1 MLRRFDRSRA
11 TKGAGGELL
20 LLLLLLLLLGRTYN
34 FICCKT
40 KMAMAM
46 STTATGDS
54 GGGGTQC
61 HESTRSSVYAAAI
74 AWEQLQQN
82 SEPAGLTSSTSTIRD
97 GVAAA
102 AGGDLH
108 CGGGTIAAAG
118 ASCWELK
125 DWESDITLVSFSL
138 PAAAVPAPPSS
149 IACCSSCDDIITA
162 EKNRS
167 LQAAE
172 VVSVVK
178 TEAEIMLEPEQ
189 QQLLHAKAAAAPEAL
204 PVLQQLGI
212 KLLERRGVEIT
223 NDAELLQQLVSKAA
237 GSSSRTAAAACG
249 VESTTVTSSVSIN
262 NAAAAAAPEVQLSTP
277 PLSMTSKRQ
286 RVQLDMSSSPAAGTQ
301 NVQVPAAAPARCQVE
316 GCTADLSSVLKEY
329 HRRHKVCEM
338 HSKTPNAVVGGRQ
351 QRFCQQCSR

>member
-1 MLRRFDRSRA
+1 M
-11 TKGAGGELL
+11 
-20 LLLLLLLLLGRTYN
+20 LLLLLLLGSSYN

-46 STTATGDS
+46 STAATA
-54 GGGGTQC
+54 GGGGSQC
-61 HESTRSSVYAAAI
+61 HESTRSWVNAAAI

-102 AGGDLH
+102 AAAAAAGGDLH
-108 CGGGTIAAAG
+108 CGGGGAIAAAG

-138 PAAAVPAPPSS
+138 PAAAAVPAPSSS

-162 EKNRS
+162 ENRS

-178 TEAEIMLEPEQ
+178 TEPEIMLEPEQ
-189 QQLLHAKAAAAPEAL
+189 QQLLHATAAPEAL

-212 KLLERRGVEIT
+212 KLLERRGVEII
-223 NDAELLQQLVSKAA
+223 NDAELLQQLVSKGA

-249 VESTTVTSSVSIN
+249 VESTAATSSVSIN
-262 NAAAAAAPEVQLSTP
+262 NAAAAAAPAVQLSTP
-277 PLSMTSKRQ
+277 PSSMTSKRQ

-301 NVQVPAAAPARCQVE
+301 NVQVPAAAAARCQVE

-338 HSKTPNAVVGGRQ
+338 HSKTPNAVVGGRE

>member
-1 MLRRFDRSRA
+1 
-11 TKGAGGELL
+11 
-20 LLLLLLLLLGRTYN
+20 LLLLLLLLGSSYN

-46 STTATGDS
+46 STAATA
-54 GGGGTQC
+54 GGGGSQC
-61 HESTRSSVYAAAI
+61 HESTRSWVNAAAI

-102 AGGDLH
+102 AAAAAAGGDLH
-108 CGGGTIAAAG
+108 CGGGGAIAAAG

-138 PAAAVPAPPSS
+138 PAAAAVPAPSSS

-162 EKNRS
+162 ENRS

-178 TEAEIMLEPEQ
+178 TEPEIMLEPEQ
-189 QQLLHAKAAAAPEAL
+189 QQLLHATAAPEAL

-212 KLLERRGVEIT
+212 KLLERRGVEII
-223 NDAELLQQLVSKAA
+223 NDAELLQQLVSKGA

-249 VESTTVTSSVSIN
+249 VESTAATSSVSIN
-262 NAAAAAAPEVQLSTP
+262 NAAAAAAPAVQLSTP
-277 PLSMTSKRQ
+277 PSSMTSKRQ

-301 NVQVPAAAPARCQVE
+301 NVQVPAAAAARCQVE

-338 HSKTPNAVVGGRQ
+338 HSKTPNAVVGGRE

>member
-1 MLRRFDRSRA
+1 
-11 TKGAGGELL
+11 
-20 LLLLLLLLLGRTYN
+20 
-34 FICCKT
+34 
-40 KMAMAM
+40 MAM
-46 STTATGDS
+46 STAATGGGG

-61 HESTRSSVYAAAI
+61 HESTRSWVNAAAI

-108 CGGGTIAAAG
+108 CGGGGAIAAAG

-138 PAAAVPAPPSS
+138 PAAAAVVPVPSSS

-162 EKNRS
+162 ENRS

-178 TEAEIMLEPEQ
+178 TEPEIMLEPEQ
-189 QQLLHAKAAAAPEAL
+189 QQLLHATAAPEAL

-212 KLLERRGVEIT
+212 KLLERRVEII
-223 NDAELLQQLVSKAA
+223 NDAELLQQLVSKGA

-249 VESTTVTSSVSIN
+249 VESTTSTSSVGIN
-262 NAAAAAAPEVQLSTP
+262 NAAAAAAPAVQLSTP
-277 PLSMTSKRQ
+277 PSSMTSKRQ
-286 RVQLDMSSSPAAGTQ
+286 RVQLDMSSSPAAATQ
-301 NVQVPAAAPARCQVE
+301 NVQVPAAAAARCQVE

-338 HSKTPNAVVGGRQ
+338 HSKTPNAVVGGRE

>member
-1 MLRRFDRSRA
+1 M
-11 TKGAGGELL
+11 
-20 LLLLLLLLLGRTYN
+20 
-34 FICCKT
+34 
-40 KMAMAM
+40 
-46 STTATGDS
+46 
-54 GGGGTQC
+54 
-61 HESTRSSVYAAAI
+61 
-74 AWEQLQQN
+74 
-82 SEPAGLTSSTSTIRD
+82 STIRD

-102 AGGDLH
+102 AAAAGGDLH
-108 CGGGTIAAAG
+108 SGGGALAAGG

-138 PAAAVPAPPSS
+138 PAAAAVPAPSSS

-162 EKNRS
+162 ENRS

-178 TEAEIMLEPEQ
+178 TEPEIMLEPEQ
-189 QQLLHAKAAAAPEAL
+189 QQLLHATAAAAAPEAL

-212 KLLERRGVEIT
+212 KLLERRGVEII

-249 VESTTVTSSVSIN
+249 VESTTATSSVSIN
-262 NAAAAAAPEVQLSTP
+262 NAAAAAAPAVQLSTP
-277 PLSMTSKRQ
+277 PSSMTWKRQ

-301 NVQVPAAAPARCQVE
+301 NVQVPAAARCQVE

>member
-1 MLRRFDRSRA
+1 M
-11 TKGAGGELL
+11 
-20 LLLLLLLLLGRTYN
+20 LLLLLLLGSSYN

-46 STTATGDS
+46 STAATGGGGG

-61 HESTRSSVYAAAI
+61 HESTRSWVNAAAI

-108 CGGGTIAAAG
+108 CSGGGAISAAG

-138 PAAAVPAPPSS
+138 PAAAAAAVPAPSSS

-162 EKNRS
+162 ENSS

-178 TEAEIMLEPEQ
+178 TEPEIMLEPEQ
-189 QQLLHAKAAAAPEAL
+189 QQLLHATAAPEAL

-212 KLLERRGVEIT
+212 KLLERRGVEII
-223 NDAELLQQLVSKAA
+223 NDAELLQQLVSKGA

-249 VESTTVTSSVSIN
+249 VESTTATSSVGIN
-262 NAAAAAAPEVQLSTP
+262 NAAAAAAPAVQLSTP
-277 PLSMTSKRQ
+277 PSSMTWKRQ
-286 RVQLDMSSSPAAGTQ
+286 RVQLDMSSSSAAGTQ
-301 NVQVPAAAPARCQVE
+301 NVQVPAAAAARCQVE

-338 HSKTPNAVVGGRQ
+338 HSKTPNAVVGGRE

>member
-1 MLRRFDRSRA
+1 
-11 TKGAGGELL
+11 
-20 LLLLLLLLLGRTYN
+20 
-34 FICCKT
+34 
-40 KMAMAM
+40 MAMAM
-46 STTATGDS
+46 STAATA
-54 GGGGTQC
+54 GGGGSQC
-61 HESTRSSVYAAAI
+61 HESTRSWVNAAAI

-108 CGGGTIAAAG
+108 CSGGGAISAAG

-138 PAAAVPAPPSS
+138 PAAAAAAVPAPSSS

-162 EKNRS
+162 ENSS

-178 TEAEIMLEPEQ
+178 TEPEIMLEPEQ
-189 QQLLHAKAAAAPEAL
+189 QQLLHATAAPEAL

-212 KLLERRGVEIT
+212 KLLERRGVEII
-223 NDAELLQQLVSKAA
+223 NDAELLQQLVSKGA

-249 VESTTVTSSVSIN
+249 VESTTATSCIN
-262 NAAAAAAPEVQLSTP
+262 NAAAAAAPAVQLSTP
-277 PLSMTSKRQ
+277 PSSMTSKRQ
-286 RVQLDMSSSPAAGTQ
+286 RVQLDMSSSSAAGTQ
-301 NVQVPAAAPARCQVE
+301 NVQVPAAAAARCQVE

-338 HSKTPNAVVGGRQ
+338 HSKTPNAVVGGRE

>member
-1 MLRRFDRSRA
+1 MSA
-11 TKGAGGELL
+11 QL
-20 LLLLLLLLLGRTYN
+20 LLLLLLLLLGSTYN

-46 STTATGDS
+46 STAATGG

-61 HESTRSSVYAAAI
+61 HESTRSWVNAAAI

-82 SEPAGLTSSTSTIRD
+82 SEPVGLTSSTSTIRD

-102 AGGDLH
+102 AAGDLH
-108 CGGGTIAAAG
+108 CGGGGTIAAAG

-138 PAAAVPAPPSS
+138 PAAAAVPAPSSS
-149 IACCSSCDDIITA
+149 IACCDDIITA
-162 EKNRS
+162 ENRS

-172 VVSVVK
+172 VLSVVR
-178 TEAEIMLEPEQ
+178 TEPEIMLEPEQ
-189 QQLLHAKAAAAPEAL
+189 QQLLHATSAAAAAPEAL
-204 PVLQQLGI
+204 PVRQQLGI
-212 KLLERRGVEIT
+212 KLLERRGVEII

-249 VESTTVTSSVSIN
+249 VESTTATSSLRIN
-262 NAAAAAAPEVQLSTP
+262 TAAAAAAPAVQLSTP
-277 PLSMTSKRQ
+277 SSSMTSKRQ

-301 NVQVPAAAPARCQVE
+301 NVRVLAASAARCQVE
-316 GCTADLSSVLKEY
+316 GCTADLSAVLKEY

>member
-1 MLRRFDRSRA
+1 
-11 TKGAGGELL
+11 
-20 LLLLLLLLLGRTYN
+20 LGSTYN
-34 FICCKT
+34 FFICCKT

-46 STTATGDS
+46 SAAATGG

-61 HESTRSSVYAAAI
+61 HESTRSWVNAATI

-82 SEPAGLTSSTSTIRD
+82 SELVGLTSSTSTIRD

-102 AGGDLH
+102 DDLH
-108 CGGGTIAAAG
+108 CDAG

-125 DWESDITLVSFSL
+125 DWESDITLISFSL
-138 PAAAVPAPPSS
+138 PAAAVAAVPAPSPS

-162 EKNRS
+162 ENRS

-178 TEAEIMLEPEQ
+178 TEPEIMLEPEQ
-189 QQLLHAKAAAAPEAL
+189 QQLLHATEAAAAAAPEAL
-204 PVLQQLGI
+204 PILHQLGI
-212 KLLERRGVEIT
+212 KLLERRGVDII
-223 NDAELLQQLVSKAA
+223 NDAELQQQLVSKAA

-249 VESTTVTSSVSIN
+249 VESTTATSSVSIN
-262 NAAAAAAPEVQLSTP
+262 NAAAAAAPAVQLSTP
-277 PLSMTSKRQ
+277 PSSMTSKRQ

-301 NVQVPAAAPARCQVE
+301 NLQVPAAARCQVE

>member
-1 MLRRFDRSRA
+1 
-11 TKGAGGELL
+11 
-20 LLLLLLLLLGRTYN
+20 LLLLLLLLGSSYN

-46 STTATGDS
+46 STAATGGG

-61 HESTRSSVYAAAI
+61 HESTRSWVNAAAI
-74 AWEQLQQN
+74 AWERLQQN

-108 CGGGTIAAAG
+108 CGGGAIAAAG

-138 PAAAVPAPPSS
+138 PAAVAVPAPSSS

-162 EKNRS
+162 ENRS

-178 TEAEIMLEPEQ
+178 TEPEIMLEPEQ
-189 QQLLHAKAAAAPEAL
+189 QQLLHAKAAPEAL

-212 KLLERRGVEIT
+212 ELHERRGVEII

-249 VESTTVTSSVSIN
+249 VESTTATSSVSIN
-262 NAAAAAAPEVQLSTP
+262 NAAAAAAPAVQLSTP
-277 PLSMTSKRQ
+277 PSSMTSKRQ

-301 NVQVPAAAPARCQVE
+301 NVQVPAAAAARCQVE

>member
-1 MLRRFDRSRA
+1 
-11 TKGAGGELL
+11 
-20 LLLLLLLLLGRTYN
+20 
-34 FICCKT
+34 
-40 KMAMAM
+40 MAMAM
-46 STTATGDS
+46 STAATAGGG

-61 HESTRSSVYAAAI
+61 HESTRSWVNAAAI

-102 AGGDLH
+102 AAGDLH
-108 CGGGTIAAAG
+108 CGGGAIAAAG

-138 PAAAVPAPPSS
+138 PAAAAVPAPSSS
-149 IACCSSCDDIITA
+149 IACCSSCDDMITA
-162 EKNRS
+162 ESRS
-167 LQAAE
+167 LQVAE

-178 TEAEIMLEPEQ
+178 TEPEIMLEPEQ
-189 QQLLHAKAAAAPEAL
+189 RQLLHATAAAAAPEAL

-212 KLLERRGVEIT
+212 KLLERRGVI

-237 GSSSRTAAAACG
+237 GSSSRTAAAACA
-249 VESTTVTSSVSIN
+249 VESTTATSSVSIN
-262 NAAAAAAPEVQLSTP
+262 NAAAAAAPAVQLSTP
-277 PLSMTSKRQ
+277 PSSMTSKRQ

-301 NVQVPAAAPARCQVE
+301 NVQVPAAARCQVE

-338 HSKTPNAVVGGRQ
+338 HSKTPNAVVGGQQ

>member
-1 MLRRFDRSRA
+1 
-11 TKGAGGELL
+11 
-20 LLLLLLLLLGRTYN
+20 
-34 FICCKT
+34 
-40 KMAMAM
+40 MAMAM
-46 STTATGDS
+46 STAATGGGGGGG
-54 GGGGTQC
+54 GGGGTRC
-61 HESTRSSVYAAAI
+61 HESTRSSVNAAAI

-97 GVAAA
+97 GVAAAAAA

-189 QQLLHAKAAAAPEAL
+189 QQLLHAKAAAAAPEAL

-262 NAAAAAAPEVQLSTP
+262 NAAAAAAPAVQLSTP

>member
-1 MLRRFDRSRA
+1 
-11 TKGAGGELL
+11 
-20 LLLLLLLLLGRTYN
+20 
-34 FICCKT
+34 
-40 KMAMAM
+40 MAMAM
-46 STTATGDS
+46 STAATAGGG

-61 HESTRSSVYAAAI
+61 HESTRSWVNAAAI

-102 AGGDLH
+102 GGDLH
-108 CGGGTIAAAG
+108 CGGGGAIAAAG

-138 PAAAVPAPPSS
+138 PAAAAAVPAPSSS

-162 EKNRS
+162 ENSS

-178 TEAEIMLEPEQ
+178 TEPEIMLEPEQ
-189 QQLLHAKAAAAPEAL
+189 QQLLHATAAPEAL

-212 KLLERRGVEIT
+212 KLLERRVEII
-223 NDAELLQQLVSKAA
+223 NDAELLQQLVSKGA

-249 VESTTVTSSVSIN
+249 VESTAATSSVSIN
-262 NAAAAAAPEVQLSTP
+262 NAAAAAAPAVQLSTP
-277 PLSMTSKRQ
+277 PSSMTSKRQ

-301 NVQVPAAAPARCQVE
+301 NVQVPAAAAARCQVE

-338 HSKTPNAVVGGRQ
+338 HSKTPNAVVGGRE